1 MKSVTYRTMSIVLK
15 CAEDYCNPLEI
26 TSQRMAL
33 QMVFIISMLQMHL
46 FWIWL
51 SNRDRFFSE
60 NQSQILKQL
69 LCGLLLHDQLNSL
82 SACDSHPIWLQLDF
96 STNIP
101 FFSKLKIVNFEAH
114 ISRVLM
120 NWWGSLLVTGSL
132 LPTPIPLNTFYS
144 LPLPNDCHYWGGL
157 LKGVCKLLI
166 WGKFALR
173 TTLQIGI

>member
-82 SACDSHPIWLQLDF
+82 SACDSHPIVDCSWILAQTF
-96 STNIP
+96 H
-101 FFSKLKIVNFEAH
+101 FFLSWKLLTLRPIYQEF
-114 ISRVLM
+114 
-120 NWWGSLLVTGSL
+120 WWTDG
-132 LPTPIPLNTFYS
+132 
-144 LPLPNDCHYWGGL
+144 DHYWSLAHCYPHQYLSILSIPCLSQMIAIIEVGCS
-157 LKGVCKLLI
+157 KG
-166 WGKFALR
+166 FANC
-173 TTLQIGI
+173 